1 MCDLLQ
7 LRLDEQTEGKLHKK
21 LYNAIRLSILEGS
34 LPPQSRLPPSRNLAA
49 ELHLSRNTVLTL
61 SLIHI

>member
-1 MCDLLQ
+1 VCDLLQ

-34 LPPQSRLPPSRNLAA
+34 LPRKAA
-49 ELHLSRNTVLTL
+49 CRRAG
-61 SLIHI
+61 I